1 MIKRAMKWTGWLS
14 ASLAGIVTL
23 LLLLFAGLF
32 FTNSGLNVLV
42 WGAQK
47 TLPDFSVQSTQGAI
61 FPRFTLYGIEYQ
73 EPSSSIAL
81 QLEQLTLAV
90 NANCLLE
97 PMICINE
104 VIVSGLQLNVES
116 IADSTSEPSERA
128 AAPMTTMSTPVPIKL
143 GRLTLNNIQLNLL
156 GNQIDWQHF
165 TTSGSLQGDRLT
177 IDRTLWRGVRIALAE
192 EPKEPSTATNS
203 SSSDALP
210 ISLPE
215 VIIPL
220 RIELSRFE
228 LRDFLL
234 EQASP
239 IAINQ
244 LVLQAQ
250 AFQSQVDVKNMTLD
264 MPELDASLTG
274 RATLRG
280 DYPLNLTF
288 QSLLKLPEAKGQ
300 TLQFKASGSMAALS
314 LEAQLAGLA
323 QAQLQAK
330 LKPLQP
336 DMPFDIT
343 VQQLKAQW
351 PLVGEGNYVVQAP
364 LLNAKGGINDYQLA
378 IEATLSGLDLPEMNL
393 AVQGQGSSTQIA
405 LHSLLLK
412 TLNGEIEGELQA
424 NWQPNID
431 WQAKL
436 NVKQINPGLQWP
448 EAQGMISGQLIT
460 SGKLTEQGGFDIAL
474 PLLAIHGDF
483 RGYPLDIKG
492 QLNAADPR
500 GQGEYRVSTS
510 GLTFAHGPNRLT
522 AKGQLD
528 QQWQMDI
535 ALSLKDLAKTV
546 PDLSGQVTGQVTLR
560 GQLAKPDIQLDLR
573 AEQLA
578 WLNEATI
585 RELSLVGQLTPL
597 PLPQAD
603 LHLSI
608 ADIHYQDQ
616 SIESLLLSL
625 SGQQEQHHLTLEV
638 NSPIVSSQ
646 LAITGRLTES
656 TAWRW
661 DGQLERMNIESIQ
674 GPWQLNHATEISV
687 DLEQSRVK
695 VAPHCWLQADAS
707 LCLEESASLGDS
719 GAVQVALKDFQFSQI
734 QALLPPETQIKGGF
748 DGQLSAQWSTQAAPQ
763 VKLSVTLPAG
773 EVEQNLSQPIT
784 LAWDAIE
791 LNAELA
797 NNGLKADWQFQIT
810 NNGHLSGNLH
820 IIDVTKEDP
829 QWQAGL
835 KLTPFHLDFLQPLVG
850 EFSQA
855 DATITADLS
864 LQGAMLHPQ
873 VMGNI
878 ELTGLQ
884 LKGDISPIDIDSGQV
899 TLDFSGYQAALNAQI
914 GTPEGLLNATGEADW
929 HNIDDWRVNSRMFA
943 DSLLVDMPP
952 IVKMKVI
959 PDLTLTMQPDVA
971 QVTGSIHLPWG
982 RITVEEL
989 PPSAIEVSKDQV
1001 ILSKDLQPLS
1011 EQSRLPLRL
1020 ETDLE
1025 IVIGD
1030 DFRLSAFGLEGGLR
1044 GRLNFTQRDRGP
1056 MVIGEVNILQGQYR
1070 SFGQDLQI
1078 QEGKILMNG
1087 PVDQPFVSIKAI
1099 RNPNNTQDGVIAGI
1113 QVTGPADE
1121 PMITIFSEP
1130 AKPQANALSYLL
1142 RGQDIDGEAGGDAMT
1157 MTLIGLSLAQSGKV
1171 VGRIGEEFG
1180 VQDLQLDTAGSGEDA
1195 QITVSGYIL
1204 PGLQVKYGVGVFNA
1218 LEQFT
1223 IRYRL
1228 MRDLYLEIVNSR
1240 ESNTV
1245 DLLYRFEFN

>member
-47 TLPDFSVQSTQGAI
+47 ALPDFSVQSTQGAI

-73 EPSSSIAL
+73 EPSSAIDL

-104 VIVSGLQLNVES
+104 VIVSGLQFNLES
-116 IADSTSEPSERA
+116 IADSTHQSAETAS
-128 AAPMTTMSTPVPIKL
+128 APVTAISTPVPIKL

-192 EPKEPSTATNS
+192 EQTEPSAATS
-203 SSSDALP
+203 ASSSDALP

-239 IAINQ
+239 IAINH

-250 AFQSQVDVKNMTLD
+250 AFQSQIDVKNITLD

-300 TLQFKASGSMAALS
+300 TLQLKASGSMADLA

-336 DMPFDIT
+336 DMPFDIK

-351 PLVGEGNYVVQAP
+351 PLVGEGDYVVQAP
-364 LLNAKGGINDYQLA
+364 LLNAKGKLNDYQLD
-378 IEATLSGLDLPEMNL
+378 IEATLAGLDLPEMSL
-393 AVQGQGSSTQIA
+393 AVQGQGSLTQIA

-448 EAQGMISGQLIT
+448 EAPGMISGQLIT
-460 SGKLTEQGGFDIAL
+460 SGKLTEQGGFEIAL
-474 PLLAIHGDF
+474 PLLAINGDF

-492 QLNAADPR
+492 QLNAADPQ
-500 GQGEYRVSTS
+500 GQGEYRISTS

-546 PDLSGQVTGQVTLR
+546 PDLSGQVAGHVTLR
-560 GQLAKPDIQLDLR
+560 GQLTEPDIQLDLR
-573 AEQLA
+573 ADQLA

-603 LHLSI
+603 LHLSV

-616 SIESLLLSL
+616 TIESLLLSL

-656 TAWRW
+656 TNWRW
-661 DGQLERMNIESIQ
+661 DGQLERMNIESMQ

-734 QALLPPETQIKGGF
+734 QGLLPPETQIKGGF
-748 DGQLSAQWSTQAAPQ
+748 SGQLSAQWSAQAAPQ

-773 EVEQNLSQPIT
+773 EVEQNLSQPIIFG
-784 LAWDAIE
+784 WDVMQF
-791 LNAELA
+791 NAELA
-797 NNGLKADWQFQIT
+797 NNSLQAEWSLQVT
-810 NNGHLSGNLH
+810 NNGQFSGH
-820 IIDVTKEDP
+820 VQIPDVTAEEK

-873 VMGNI
+873 VLGNI

-884 LKGDISPIDIDSGQV
+884 LKGDISPVDMDSGQV
-899 TLDFSGYQAALNAQI
+899 TLDFSGYQAALHAQI
-914 GTPEGLLNATGEADW
+914 GTPEGLLNVTGDADW
-929 HNIDDWRVNSRMFA
+929 HNMAEWRVNSRVFA

-1011 EQSRLPLRL
+1011 EQSRLPLRI
-1020 ETDLE
+1020 ETDVE

-1030 DFRLSAFGLEGGLR
+1030 DVRLSAFGLEGGLR

-1056 MVIGEVNILQGQYR
+1056 LVIGEINILQGQYR

-1087 PVDQPFVSIKAI
+1087 PIDQPFVSIKAI

-1142 RGQDIDGEAGGDAMT
+1142 RGQDIDGEAGGSAMT

-1195 QITVSGYIL
+1195 QVTVSGYIL
-1204 PGLQVKYGVGVFNA
+1204 PGLQVKYAVGVFNA

-1228 MRDLYLEIVNSR
+1228 MRDLYLEVVNSK
-1240 ESNTV
+1240 ESNTF

>member
-47 TLPDFSVQSTQGAI
+47 VLADFSVQSTQGAI
-61 FPRFTLYGIEYQ
+61 FPRFSLYGVEYQ
-73 EPSSSIAL
+73 DPSTSVDL

-104 VIVSGLQLNVES
+104 VIVSGLQFNLES
-116 IADSTSEPSERA
+116 IADSTNQSAETAS
-128 AAPMTTMSTPVPIKL
+128 APVTTISTPVPIKL

-156 GNQIDWQHF
+156 GNQINWQHF
-165 TTSGSLQGDRLT
+165 TTSGALQGDRLT

-192 EPKEPSTATNS
+192 EQAEPSAATS
-203 SSSDALP
+203 ASSSDALP

-220 RIELSRFE
+220 RVELSRFE
-228 LRDFLL
+228 LHDFLL
-234 EQASP
+234 QQADP
-239 IAINQ
+239 IAVNQ
-244 LVLQAQ
+244 LVVQAQ
-250 AFQSQVDVKNMTLD
+250 AFQSQVNLKNLVLD

-280 DYPLNLTF
+280 DYPLNFTL

-300 TLQFKASGSMAALS
+300 TLQLKAAGSVADLA

-336 DMPFDIT
+336 ELPFDIT

-351 PLVGEGNYVVQAP
+351 PLVGEGDYFVQAP
-364 LLNAKGGINDYQLA
+364 LLNAQGILDDYQLA
-378 IEATLSGLDLPEMNL
+378 IDTTFSGLDIPEMTL
-393 AVQGQGSSTQIA
+393 SVQGQGSSTQIA
-405 LHSLLLK
+405 LRSLLLK

-424 NWQPNID
+424 HWQPSID

-436 NVKQINPGLQWP
+436 NVRQINPGLQWP
-448 EAQGMISGQLIT
+448 EASGTISGQLVT
-460 SGKLTEQGGFDIAL
+460 SGKLTEQGGFEIAL
-474 PLLAIHGDF
+474 PLLAIHGDL

-500 GQGEYRVSTS
+500 GKGEYRVSTS
-510 GLTFAHGPNRLT
+510 GLTFAHGPNLLT

-528 QQWQMDI
+528 QQWQMDV

-546 PDLSGQVTGQVTLR
+546 PDLSGQVAGHVTLR
-560 GQLAKPDIQLDLR
+560 GQLTEPDIQLDLR
-573 AEQLA
+573 ADQLA

-603 LHLSI
+603 LHLSMT
-608 ADIHYQDQ
+608 DVRYQEQ

-625 SGQQEQHHLTLEV
+625 NGQQEQHHLTLEV
-638 NSPIVSSQ
+638 KSPLVSSQ
-646 LAITGRLTES
+646 LAISGRLTES
-656 TAWRW
+656 TNWRW

-674 GPWQLNHATEISV
+674 GPWQLSHATDINV
-687 DLEQSRVK
+687 DLDQALAMI
-695 VAPHCWLQADAS
+695 APHCWLQADAS
-707 LCLEESASLGDS
+707 LCLEESASVGDS
-719 GAVQVALKDFQFSQI
+719 GAVQLAINHFQFSQI
-734 QALLPPETQIKGGF
+734 QGLLPPETQIKGELN
-748 DGQLSAQWSTQAAPQ
+748 GQLSAQWSAQAAPQ

-773 EVEQNLSQPIT
+773 EVQQHLSQPII
-784 LAWDAIE
+784 LGWDAMQ

-797 NNGLKADWQFQIT
+797 NNSLQADWSLQVT
-810 NNGHLSGNLH
+810 NNGQFSGH
-820 IIDVTKEDP
+820 VQIPDVTAEEK

-835 KLTPFHLDFLQPLVG
+835 KLTPFHLDFLQPFVG

-873 VMGNI
+873 VLGNI

-884 LKGDISPIDIDSGQV
+884 LKGDISPVDMDSGQV
-899 TLDFSGYQAALNAQI
+899 TIDFSGYQAALHAQI
-914 GTPEGLLNATGEADW
+914 GTPEGLLNVTGDADW
-929 HNIDDWRVNSRMFA
+929 HNMAEWRVNSRVFA

-971 QVTGSIHLPWG
+971 QVSGSIHLPWG

-1011 EQSRLPLRL
+1011 EQSRLPLRI
-1020 ETDLE
+1020 ETDVE

-1030 DFRLSAFGLEGGLR
+1030 DVRLSAFGLEGGLR
-1044 GRLNFTQRDRGP
+1044 GRLNVTQRDRGP
-1056 MVIGEVNILQGQYR
+1056 LVIGEVNILQGQYR

-1130 AKPQANALSYLL
+1130 AMPQANALSYLL
-1142 RGQDIDGEAGGDAMT
+1142 RGQDIDGEAGGNAMT

-1180 VQDLQLDTAGSGEDA
+1180 VQDLQLDTAGSGDDA

-1204 PGLQVKYGVGVFNA
+1204 PGLQVKYGVGIFNSVG
-1218 LEQFT
+1218 QFT

-1228 MRDLYLEIVNSR
+1228 MRDLYLEAVSGVDSAI
-1240 ESNTV
+1240 